1 MFHVLAK
8 VAECDSCHFEVL
20 LGHVVVLERLLNCH
34 PIGSCY
40 SSYLSV
46 EKVHLPLSITTDTTV
61 SHSLLTFSIIIQTNI
76 VKFELLKIT

>member
-1 MFHVLAK
+1 MVTAATFDL
-8 VAECDSCHFEVL
+8 CHFEVL
-20 LGHVVVLERLLNCH
+20 LGHVAVLERLLNCH

>member
-1 MFHVLAK
+1 MFHVLVKAMAAK
-8 VAECDSCHFEVL
+8 FDLCHFEVL
-20 LGHVVVLERLLNCH
+20 LGHVAVLERLLSCH

-61 SHSLLTFSIIIQTNI
+61 SHSF
-76 VKFELLKIT
+76 LKLYKLIK

>member
-1 MFHVLAK
+1 MVM
-8 VAECDSCHFEVL
+8 VAASDLCHFVVWQ
-20 LGHVVVLERLLNCH
+20 GHVAVFGRLLNCH

>member
-8 VAECDSCHFEVL
+8 AMVAVCDLCHFEVL
-20 LGHVVVLERLLNCH
+20 LGHEAVLGRLLDYH

-61 SHSLLTFSIIIQTNI
+61 SHSF
-76 VKFELLKIT
+76 LKLYKLI